1 MEAVQENKMGN
12 TPMLKLILTM
22 SLPAMFSML
31 VQAMYNVVDSMFVAQ
46 IGENALTALSLV
58 YPAQTLMIA
67 VSVGTGVGINS
78 LVSRKLGEGNHI
90 AASSAANHGLIL
102 GFFSW
107 VLFAILGF
115 FFTKP
120 FLSSFTSD
128 ASVLKMGCDYMYI
141 VMIFSFGIFIEIA
154 AEKILQ
160 ATGNMIYPMVF
171 QLIGAVINI
180 ILDPI

>member
-78 LVSRKLGEGNHI
+78 LVSRKLGRG
-90 AASSAANHGLIL
+90 
-102 GFFSW
+102 
-107 VLFAILGF
+107 
-115 FFTKP
+115 T
-120 FLSSFTSD
+120 
-128 ASVLKMGCDYMYI
+128 
-141 VMIFSFGIFIEIA
+141 
-154 AEKILQ
+154 ILQ
-160 ATGNMIYPMVF
+160 PAAQQTMV
-171 QLIGAVINI
+171 
-180 ILDPI
+180 